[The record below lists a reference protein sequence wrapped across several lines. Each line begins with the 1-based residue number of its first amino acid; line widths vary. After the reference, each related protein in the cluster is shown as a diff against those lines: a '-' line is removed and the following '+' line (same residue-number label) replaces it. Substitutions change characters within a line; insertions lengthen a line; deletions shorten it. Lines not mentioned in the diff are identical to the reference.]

1 MSNKK
6 TKKDKK
12 YTKNSDDDEDYT
24 EEDNISED
32 AWSSRPKVEIL
43 ETPETPETL
52 ETLKMQKTPDPKEPV
67 GSARQGL
74 FRRTKEQMIPSNSG
88 YQKIEETK
96 VSGESLEG
104 LSVNGITIKKTENS
118 NLNNLDNNLDNN
130 SSNNSN
136 NNIHQR
142 KKRRNSES
150 DIHHY
155 KIIERSKHDKYFKDQ
170 QKDKQIEILE
180 KENEVYNYF
189 NIDIPLRYKVLYS
202 SLNLSTKSLIIQRLD
217 MFELMTPGDN
227 EYNKLS
233 KWLKGL
239 SQIPFDN
246 YIKMPISMNDSNT
259 NIQQFLYESFYILQK
274 TIYGQNNAK
283 NKIMQILAQWITN
296 PNSTGQVIAL
306 EGAPGVG
313 KTSLVKNGVSRALNR
328 PFSFYA
334 LGCETDISNLEGH
347 SYTYEGA
354 HWGRIIEMLMETK
367 IMNPVI
373 FFDELDKISNS
384 PKGNEINSL
393 LIHLTDYSQN
403 TIFNDKYFSGINI
416 DLSKAIFF
424 FSYNDLEN
432 INPILKDRLTIVKF
446 TGYSIDEKINIVK
459 DFIIPD
465 LLQNIGFNQGTIKI
479 EDDVIRYIINNY
491 TLVESGVRNIKRSI
505 EELFLK
511 INLLRLME
519 LSNSNQVKTPNK
531 EDIINYKIDN
541 LKFPLNITNK
551 IVDNLLHINFI

>member
-12 YTKNSDDDEDYT
+12 YIKNSDDDEDYT
-24 EEDNISED
+24 EEDNISNNSDDEKIN
-32 AWSSRPKVEIL
+32 STGYRK
-43 ETPETPETL
+43 
-52 ETLKMQKTPDPKEPV
+52 KE
-67 GSARQGL
+67 A
-74 FRRTKEQMIPSNSG
+74 I
-88 YQKIEETK
+88 K
-96 VSGESLEG
+96 VSIEDVSKCEF
-104 LSVNGITIKKTENS
+104 TIKKIENS
-118 NLNNLDNNLDNN
+118 NLDNLINLNNNN
-130 SSNNSN
+130 SNNSN
-136 NNIHQR
+136 NSNNITNNSNISNNNIHPK

-150 DIHHY
+150 DIYHY

-170 QKDKQIEILE
+170 QRNKQIEILE
-180 KENEVYNYF
+180 KESEVYNYF

-202 SLNLSTKSLIIQRLD
+202 SLSLATKSLIIQRLD

-246 YIKMPISMNDSNT
+246 YIKMPISMNDGET
-259 NIQQFLYESFYILQK
+259 HIQKFLYDSFYILRK
-274 TIYGQNNAK
+274 TIYGQSNAK

-334 LGCETDISNLEGH
+334 LGGETDISNLEGH

-354 HWGRIIEMLMETK
+354 HWGRIVEMLMETK

-465 LLQNIGFNQGTIKI
+465 LLQNIGFDQGIIKI
-479 EDDVIRYIINNY
+479 ENDVIRYIINKY

-519 LSNSNQVKTPNK
+519 LSDSADPWRACPVSGDAVVCSLRSTPNK
-531 EDIINYKIDN
+531 LQNQVNNNITNDINNINNIINKESILNYKIHN
-541 LKFPLNITNK
+541 LKFPLNITSK
-551 IVDNLLHINFI
+551 IVDDLLNK